1 MYYPNNFYQNY
12 PYQDYS
18 NFLQTQ
24 QNYNLNGKIVDGID
38 MVKAT
43 EIPFSGFGV
52 FPKGDL
58 TEIYLKS
65 WNNNGTTKIITY
77 KPSLEEETKKEDD
90 AVLSALL
97 NKIENLEKKIDGLFE
112 KKAPTIDS
120 VSASNVKKE
129 MKSIVY

>member
-1 MYYPNNFYQNY
+1 MYYPNNFYQNSS
-12 PYQDYS
+12 YQDYS

-24 QNYNLNGKIVDGID
+24 QNHNLNGKIVDGID
-38 MVKAT
+38 VVKAT

-77 KPSLEEETKKEDD
+77 KPSLEEDTKKEDD
-90 AVLSALL
+90 AVLSTLL

-112 KKAPTIDS
+112 KKSPTIES
-120 VSASNVKKE
+120 VSASNIKKE
-129 MKSIVY
+129 MKSSVY